1 MAQKSKMAKI
11 RQPQGRL
18 NIRLYLRVSTDRQA
32 EEGYSLTIQEEKLTA
47 YLATLSG
54 DLDWE
59 VISDDGY
66 SGGDLNRPGIQRII
80 QEAEA
85 DAITHVVVVKLDRL
99 SRSLKDT
106 IYLIED
112 IFLPHN
118 VAFVS
123 LYESFDTSTPFGRAM
138 IGILSVFA
146 QFERENIY
154 ERTRSGMQ
162 KRVENGYWPGGGR
175 VPFGYD
181 YDTDQ
186 GILVP
191 NADADRVRYI
201 YDQYL
206 AGAGLQAIADQLGL
220 KYEKLAYNILTRK
233 ANAGYITYNGQEY
246 QGRHQPI
253 VSLEIYQRAMALM
266 AQRSARK
273 FVAKSPHLLAGFV
286 TCGHCG
292 ARMRYAKWG
301 KAGYKLTC
309 YSHQT
314 SKPYLIHDPN
324 CPQPHVWAEEV
335 EAAVIQTLFATAA
348 RGRLDQ
354 QRKAISGGDIL
365 DTLHR
370 QIEICKAKLRRLYDL
385 YAQGEND
392 TLLDTI
398 TALQTEL
405 AALQSQSQSQ
415 SQHQDYLR
423 LASQNLSQLEGLDDL
438 WPLMQ
443 VGERRLVLTSLI
455 DQITVKDDNISI
467 KLRYGLEPPE
477 KI

>member
-1 MAQKSKMAKI
+1 MARKSKMAKI
-11 RQPQGRL
+11 EHVPGKF

-32 EEGYSLTIQEEKLTA
+32 EEGYSLGIQEEKLTA
-47 YLATLSG
+47 YLDTMVGELSY
-54 DLDWE
+54 E
-59 VISDDGY
+59 VICDDGY

-85 DAITHVVVVKLDRL
+85 DTITHVVVMKLDRL

-112 IFLPHN
+112 ILLPHN

-175 VPFGYD
+175 IPFGYD
-181 YDTDQ
+181 YDATQ

-191 NADADRVRYI
+191 NSDADRVRYI

-220 KYEKLAYNILTRK
+220 KYEKVAYNILTRK
-233 ANAGYITYNGQEY
+233 SNAGYIIYNGVEY
-246 QGRHQPI
+246 KGLHEAI
-253 VSLEIYQRAMALM
+253 VSLEVYDRAMALL
-266 AQRSARK
+266 AERSARR
-273 FVAKSPHLLAGFV
+273 FVSTSAHLLAGFV

-314 SKPYLIHDPN
+314 SKPYLVHDPH
-324 CPQPHVWAEEV
+324 CPQKHVWV
-335 EAAVIQTLFATAA
+335 EDVEQAVTQTLFAIAA
-348 RGRLDQ
+348 KGRLEEH
-354 QRKAISGGDIL
+354 KKSIEGGSVL
-365 DTLHR
+365 AALHR
-370 QIEICKAKLRRLYDL
+370 QIALSKGKLRRLYEL
-385 YAQGEND
+385 YATGDDD
-392 TLLDTI
+392 TLLEMISSQKEELSTLEEQVHSQEHQI
-398 TALQTEL
+398 SYMRTANQHL
-405 AALQSQSQSQ
+405 A
-415 SQHQDYLR
+415 
-423 LASQNLSQLEGLDDL
+423 QLDGLEDV

-443 VGERRLVLTSLI
+443 VSERRMILASLV
-455 DQITVKDDNISI
+455 DGVTVRDEQVEI
-467 KLRYGLEPPE
+467 KLKYGL
-477 KI
+477 K